1 MIYSRKAEIDQI
13 AEGLQSF
20 QLLSFLRNNTEIGY
34 HTLHAQKSPAL
45 TVDSF
50 LDLFVIHDQAEEGS
64 TREQCKMEFILI
76 FLILQRTF
84 LLKVSDCLSLGDHWT
99 YCLSVEIDIN
109 GDILKL
115 SNVLSFLTG
124 SEEIPLCTYHVKP
137 SLHLNQGLEGFMTV
151 STCSLKA
158 YFGVHHAGEYEKFRD
173 DFVFAIGNAPG
184 YFRV

>member
-64 TREQCKMEFILI
+64 TTDAVQDGIYLNFSDFAKDI
-76 FLILQRTF
+76 FAESKRLPF
-84 LLKVSDCLSLGDHWT
+84 LGRPL
-99 YCLSVEIDIN
+99 
-109 GDILKL
+109 DIL
-115 SNVLSFLTG
+115 SF
-124 SEEIPLCTYHVKP
+124 CR
-137 SLHLNQGLEGFMTV
+137 N
-151 STCSLKA
+151 
-158 YFGVHHAGEYEKFRD
+158 
-173 DFVFAIGNAPG
+173 
-184 YFRV
+184 